1 VNRLIAGLLVI
12 TWHAGAFAQ
21 AAPDTSAAP
30 RPLLW
35 RVGSSAF
42 VFGTI
47 HLDDP
52 RLTPLPVAVE
62 AALDSC
68 DAFIAE
74 VPLDPATLAGALQ
87 FILLDDE
94 QTLADDLPESTYVRT
109 ARYLAAHDFDIDAL
123 SRFDVWMLAATLPLL
138 DVLGGVPLDQTLY
151 TRCAAAGKRVGGLE
165 TIAEQL
171 QILDSLDLPEEIHLL
186 ELTLDMLEEQGED
199 DAYVDRLLQLYLAGN
214 AEDLLAFLFEIGPT
228 DDPVVQKYMDRLLH
242 QRNRLMAERIAAE
255 LRREPQTAF
264 FFALGA
270 GHLGGPDGVLARLRL
285 LGFDVARVEP
295 AAETVQR

>member
-1 VNRLIAGLLVI
+1 MNLLTAGLLLAA
-12 TWHAGAFAQ
+12 WLAP
-21 AAPDTSAAP
+21 AAPDSTAH
-30 RPLLW
+30 RPLFW
-35 RVGSSAF
+35 RIGSNAF

-47 HLDDP
+47 HLEDP
-52 RLTPLPVAVE
+52 RLTALPVAVA

-74 VPLDPATLAGALQ
+74 VPLDPAALERSMP
-87 FILLDDE
+87 FILLDGE
-94 QTLADDLPESTYVRT
+94 QTLADVLPESTYVRT
-109 ARYLAAHDFDIDAL
+109 ERYLAAHHFDIDAL

-151 TRCAAAGKRVGGLE
+151 TRCADQGKRVGGLE
-165 TIAEQL
+165 TIEEQL

-186 ELTLDMLEEQGED
+186 ELTLDLLEEQGED
-199 DAYVDRLLQLYLAGN
+199 VAYVERLLQLYLAGN
-214 AEDLLAFLFEIGPT
+214 EEDLLAFLFEIGPT
-228 DDPVVQKYMDRLLH
+228 DDAVVQKYMDRLLH

-255 LRREPQTAF
+255 LRREPQTAY

-285 LGFDVARVEP
+285 LGFDVVRVEP